1 MIIYPSKL
9 CGEVDAISS
18 KSQAHR
24 FLICAALAERDT
36 KIKCNTL
43 CEDINATVRC
53 LNALGADIKYI
64 DNTFYVS
71 PIKNVNHNATL
82 DCGESGST
90 LRFLLPVCAAL
101 GSDSVFVGAKRL
113 FERPLSPLYEI
124 LTENGCELSEQG
136 KAPLTLKGKL
146 QSGTFE
152 INQNVSSQ
160 FISGLMFANL
170 VNKNIKV
177 KYPKEI
183 QSKKYI
189 DMTVEA
195 IEIFDSDK
203 TDFEVEGDW
212 SNAAFFL
219 CSNSLG
225 ADIKINGLNE
235 KSLQGDKEI
244 VKILNNFPK
253 KIDASQI
260 PDLIPVISVVAC
272 KYEGITEII
281 NAKRLRYKECDR
293 LSAIA
298 QMLTNLGAEVRE
310 FDDGLKIISKG
321 YLNGGEVNS
330 FNDHRIAMSAAVA
343 SLICKDKII
352 LNNAEAVKK
361 SYPGFFDDFKSL
373 GGKFEV

>member
-9 CGEVDAISS
+9 CGKIDAISS

-24 FLICAALAERDT
+24 FLICAALSDRNI

-53 LNALGADIKYI
+53 LNALGADIKYSEK
-64 DNTFYVS
+64 TFYVT
-71 PIKNVNHNATL
+71 PIKNVNYNAQL

-101 GSDSVFVGAKRL
+101 GSNSVFVGAKRL
-113 FERPLSPLYEI
+113 FERPLSPLYE
-124 LTENGCELSEQG
+124 LLSQNGCKLSEQG
-136 KAPLTLKGKL
+136 KAPLTLNGKL
-146 QSGTFE
+146 QSGVYE
-152 INQNVSSQ
+152 ITENVSSQ
-160 FISGLMFANL
+160 FISGLMFAKII
-170 VNKNIKV
+170 NKNIDV
-177 KYPKEI
+177 KYPDNI

-189 DMTVEA
+189 DMTKEA
-195 IEIFDSDK
+195 IEIFASDK
-203 TDFEVEGDW
+203 TEFQVEGDW

-219 CSNSLG
+219 CANALG

-244 VKILNNFPK
+244 VTILNNFPR

-260 PDLIPVISVVAC
+260 PDLIPVICVVAC
-272 KYEGITEII
+272 KYEGETEII
-281 NAKRLRYKECDR
+281 NAKRLRFKECDR
-293 LSAIA
+293 LFAIT
-298 QMLTNLGAEVRE
+298 QMLTNLGAEVIE
-310 FDDGLKIISKG
+310 YDDGLKIISKG
-321 YLNGGEVNS
+321 YLDGGEVNS

-343 SLICKDKII
+343 SLISKDKII
-352 LNNAEAVKK
+352 LNDAEAVKK
-361 SYPGFFDDFKSL
+361 SYPGFFKDFESL